1 MASYLLSTDKTNKE
15 TAMHAL
21 ALSTV
26 LFQAFAT
33 VALLLGA
40 AAEIFFPARRSHD

>member
-1 MASYLLSTDKTNKE
+1 
-15 TAMHAL
+15 MHAL

-33 VALLLGA
+33 VALVLGA